1 MKILELKSLVQTQ
14 YLNMYNI
21 IYENK
26 KGNKKSWMLST
37 RKNENELNEIFFNK
51 KMDSADAVVVVAF
64 HLATKSLVVIKQFRV
79 PVNEYIYELP
89 AGLIDEN
96 ENIFTTTKRELKEE
110 TGLNMLNLLENITH
124 DKLYLSPGMTD
135 ESVALVFCTCEGELS
150 IDNLEPDEDITPYL
164 VNKQTAQDIL
174 KNSIKMDIKF
184 YIILT
189 NFINGT
195 YDKIFE

>member
-1 MKILELKSLVQTQ
+1 MKILELKSLVQTK

-64 HLATKSLVVIKQFRV
+64 HLETKSLVVIKQFRV

-150 IDNLEPDEDITPYL
+150 TDNLEPDEDITPYL

-189 NFINGT
+189 NFINGA